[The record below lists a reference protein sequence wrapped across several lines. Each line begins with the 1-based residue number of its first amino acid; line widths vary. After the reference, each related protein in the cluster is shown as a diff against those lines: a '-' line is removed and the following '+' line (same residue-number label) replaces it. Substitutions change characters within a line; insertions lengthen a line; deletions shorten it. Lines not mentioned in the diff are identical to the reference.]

1 MLKNVH
7 VMQQSNDMRIIF
19 VALSKEELLDMSL
32 LDTISQRFWYAIPK
46 LFSIKFKITLQVLI
60 LQSNF

>member
-7 VMQQSNDMRIIF
+7 VMQQSNEVRNIF

-46 LFSIKFKITLQVLI
+46 LFSIKFKITLH
-60 LQSNF
+60 